1 MKTSICML
9 SLTLMLML
17 LVLSHKILCTV
28 AVAGER
34 EQQMK
39 KTYII
44 QMDKSK
50 MPASFAD
57 DHFQWYGSSL
67 KSVSNS
73 ADMLYTYKNVIHG
86 FSTTLTAE
94 EAGLL
99 EKQSGILSVM
109 PELRYELH
117 TTRTPQFL
125 GMLGGINEAVFP
137 ASEKLSKVIIGVVD
151 TGVWPEIKSYD
162 DKGLGP
168 VPRSWRGQC
177 EEGKNFNS
185 SSCNRKLIGAR
196 FFPKGFEASILGPID
211 EKVESRSPRDVDGHG
226 THASTIAAGSA
237 VPGASLF
244 GYASGTARGIATQA
258 RVATYKACWSG
269 WCLSSDILAAM
280 DKAVEDGVHILSVSI
295 GRSQYED
302 LYTDFIAI
310 GAFSAMAKG
319 VFVSCSAGSR
329 GPEADSTSN
338 NAPWITTVGAGTL
351 DRDFPAYVSLGNGKK
366 YRGASIYSGTPLSSG
381 LHPLVYARTASNS
394 TSDQCAPDSLIP
406 EKVVGKIVVCDQGG
420 TNRLDKSMVV
430 KKAGGMGMILAD
442 IEGYDEEQLV
452 VDSYVLPVVVVGQ
465 KAGDA
470 IKRYIASHDN
480 PKATFSA
487 GKTELGVEP
496 SPVVAAFSSRGPN
509 PICVELLKPDLLAPG
524 VNILAG
530 WTGAVGPSGLAEDT
544 RRVSFNILS
553 GTSMSCPHVS
563 GLAAVLK
570 AAHPEWSPAAIKSAL
585 MTTSYATYKNG
596 KPIEDGATGKPAT
609 PYDYGA
615 GHVNPVAALDPGL
628 VYDLTVE
635 DYLGFLCALHYP
647 TEDIKKATHMDFTCD
662 SNKNYRVEDFNY
674 PSFSVGIF
682 TADSGGNN
690 NITGPTTVKYTR
702 TLTNVGTP
710 TTYKVSVPTQTPS
723 VKILVEPKSLSFTRP
738 YEKKTYTVTFVAS
751 NMTSRTNSFGRLEW
765 SDGKHI
771 VSSPIA
777 IFWY

>member
-1 MKTSICML
+1 
-9 SLTLMLML
+9 
-17 LVLSHKILCTV
+17 
-28 AVAGER
+28 
-34 EQQMK
+34 
-39 KTYII
+39 
-44 QMDKSK
+44 

-67 KSVSNS
+67 KSLSNS

-86 FSTTLTAE
+86 FSTRLTAE
-94 EAGLL
+94 EAELL

-196 FFPKGFEASILGPID
+196 FFPKGYEASNLGPID
-211 EKVESRSPRDVDGHG
+211 EKVVSRSPRDVDGHG

-280 DKAVEDGVHILSVSI
+280 DKAVEDGVHILS
-295 GRSQYED
+295 R
-302 LYTDFIAI
+302 
-310 GAFSAMAKG
+310 
-319 VFVSCSAGSR
+319 SAGNR
-329 GPEADSTSN
+329 GPEADRTSN

-381 LHPLVYARTASNS
+381 LHPLVYARNASNS

-420 TNRLDKSMVV
+420 TDRFDKSMVV

-452 VDSYVLPVVVVGQ
+452 VDSYFWPVVVVGQ

-487 GKTELGVEP
+487 GKTELGLEP

-544 RRVSFNILS
+544 RRVSFNIL
-553 GTSMSCPHVS
+553 
-563 GLAAVLK
+563 
-570 AAHPEWSPAAIKSAL
+570 
-585 MTTSYATYKNG
+585 
-596 KPIEDGATGKPAT
+596 
-609 PYDYGA
+609 
-615 GHVNPVAALDPGL
+615 
-628 VYDLTVE
+628 
-635 DYLGFLCALHYP
+635 
-647 TEDIKKATHMDFTCD
+647 
-662 SNKNYRVEDFNY
+662 
-674 PSFSVGIF
+674 
-682 TADSGGNN
+682 
-690 NITGPTTVKYTR
+690 
-702 TLTNVGTP
+702 
-710 TTYKVSVPTQTPS
+710 
-723 VKILVEPKSLSFTRP
+723 
-738 YEKKTYTVTFVAS
+738 
-751 NMTSRTNSFGRLEW
+751 
-765 SDGKHI
+765 
-771 VSSPIA
+771 
-777 IFWY
+777 

>member
-1 MKTSICML
+1 MGLWIVLKRLNVLILELGQSNAALHYPYHDPVMNDAMQHWHFHSIQ
-9 SLTLMLML
+9 S
-17 LVLSHKILCTV
+17 KF
-28 AVAGER
+28 
-34 EQQMK
+34 QQK
-39 KTYII
+39 QCDTN
-44 QMDKSK
+44 
-50 MPASFAD
+50 
-57 DHFQWYGSSL
+57 
-67 KSVSNS
+67 SN
-73 ADMLYTYKNVIHG
+73 L
-86 FSTTLTAE
+86 TLTAE
-94 EAGLL
+94 EAELL

-258 RVATYKACWSG
+258 RVATY
-269 WCLSSDILAAM
+269 IRLA
-280 DKAVEDGVHILSVSI
+280 GL
-295 GRSQYED
+295 YED

-329 GPEADSTSN
+329 GPESDSTSN

-381 LHPLVYARTASNS
+381 LHPLVYARNASNS

-442 IEGYDEEQLV
+442 TEGYDEEQLV
-452 VDSYVLPVVVVGQ
+452 VDSYVLPVVVSWV
-465 KAGDA
+465 
-470 IKRYIASHDN
+470 SN
-480 PKATFSA
+480 PHRWWQHS
-487 GKTELGVEP
+487 
-496 SPVVAAFSSRGPN
+496 
-509 PICVELLKPDLLAPG
+509 
-524 VNILAG
+524 
-530 WTGAVGPSGLAEDT
+530 
-544 RRVSFNILS
+544 
-553 GTSMSCPHVS
+553 
-563 GLAAVLK
+563 
-570 AAHPEWSPAAIKSAL
+570 
-585 MTTSYATYKNG
+585 
-596 KPIEDGATGKPAT
+596 
-609 PYDYGA
+609 
-615 GHVNPVAALDPGL
+615 L
-628 VYDLTVE
+628 VW
-635 DYLGFLCALHYP
+635 
-647 TEDIKKATHMDFTCD
+647 
-662 SNKNYRVEDFNY
+662 
-674 PSFSVGIF
+674 
-682 TADSGGNN
+682 
-690 NITGPTTVKYTR
+690 
-702 TLTNVGTP
+702 GTP
-710 TTYKVSVPTQTPS
+710 ATYKVSVPTQTPS

-751 NMTSRTNSFGRLEW
+751 PMTSRTNSFGRLEW

>member
-1 MKTSICML
+1 MPRECLLASESFHWPSTTISISLLFLGEENLRHSIPCEPVNAIGTANTAFPEVAKGKIQKLRLSTIGKMKTSICML
-9 SLTLMLML
+9 SLTLML
-17 LVLSHKILCTV
+17 LVLSHKILCTL

-34 EQQMK
+34 DQQMK

-57 DHFQWYGSSL
+57 DNFQWYGSSL
-67 KSVSNS
+67 KSLSNS

-86 FSTTLTAE
+86 FSTRLTAE
-94 EAGLL
+94 EAELL

-137 ASEKLSKVIIGVVD
+137 GIRE
-151 TGVWPEIKSYD
+151 TQQ
-162 DKGLGP
+162 

-196 FFPKGFEASILGPID
+196 FFPKGYEASNLGPID

-319 VFVSCSAGSR
+319 VFVSCSAGNR

-338 NAPWITTVGAGTL
+338 NAPWITTVDAGTL
-351 DRDFPAYVSLGNGKK
+351 DRDFPAY
-366 YRGASIYSGTPLSSG
+366 
-381 LHPLVYARTASNS
+381 
-394 TSDQCAPDSLIP
+394 
-406 EKVVGKIVVCDQGG
+406 VVGKIVVCDQGG
-420 TNRLDKSMVV
+420 TNRFDKSMVV

-470 IKRYIASHDN
+470 IKRYIASHDH

-487 GKTELGVEP
+487 GKTELGVDP

-682 TADSGGNN
+682 TADPEGNN
-690 NITGPTTVKYTR
+690 NITGTTTVKYTR

-710 TTYKVSVPTQTPS
+710 ITYKVSVPTQTPS
-723 VKILVEPKSLSFTRP
+723 VKVLVEPKSLSFTRP

-751 NMTSRTNSFGRLEW
+751 HMTSRTNSFGRLEW
-765 SDGKHI
+765 SDGKHT

>member
-9 SLTLMLML
+9 SLTRMLML
-17 LVLSHKILCTV
+17 LVLSHNILCTV

-34 EQQMK
+34 EQQTK

-86 FSTTLTAE
+86 FSTRLTAE
-94 EAGLL
+94 EAELL
-99 EKQSGILSVM
+99 ERQSGILSVM

-137 ASEKLSKVIIGVVD
+137 ASEKL
-151 TGVWPEIKSYD
+151 
-162 DKGLGP
+162 
-168 VPRSWRGQC
+168 
-177 EEGKNFNS
+177 GKNFNS

-196 FFPKGFEASILGPID
+196 FFPKGYEASNLGPID

-226 THASTIAAGSA
+226 TQASTIAAGSA
-237 VPGASLF
+237 VPGASLY
-244 GYASGTARGIATQA
+244 GYASGTARGMATQA

-302 LYTDFIAI
+302 FYTDFIAI

-319 VFVSCSAGSR
+319 VFVSCSAGNR

-338 NAPWITTVGAGTL
+338 NAPWITTVGAGTI
-351 DRDFPAYVSLGNGKK
+351 DRDFPAHVSLGNGKK
-366 YRGASIYSGTPLSSG
+366 YRGASIYSGTHLSSG
-381 LHPLVYARTASNS
+381 LHPLVYARNASNS
-394 TSDQCAPDSLIP
+394 TSDSTSDPCAPDSLIP
-406 EKVVGKIVVCDQGG
+406 EKVFGKIVVCDQGG
-420 TNRLDKSMVV
+420 TYSRVDKSMVV

-442 IEGYDEEQLV
+442 IEGYGEELV

-465 KAGDA
+465 KEGDA
-470 IKRYIASHDN
+470 IKRYIVSHDN
-480 PKATFSA
+480 PKATFSG

-509 PICVELLKPDLLAPG
+509 PVALTVLKPDLIAPG

-530 WTGAVGPSGLAEDT
+530 WTGALGPARRAEDT
-544 RRVSFNILS
+544 RRVSFNIFS

-570 AAHPEWSPAAIKSAL
+570 AAHPKWSPAAIKSAL

-596 KPIEDGATGKPAT
+596 APIKDVATGKPAT
-609 PYDYGA
+609 PFDYGA
-615 GHVNPVAALDPGL
+615 GHVDPVAALDPGL
-628 VYDLTVE
+628 VYDLGVK
-635 DYLGFLCALHYP
+635 DYLNFLCAYRY
-647 TEDIKKATHMDFTCD
+647 TSSDIKILTHIDFTCD
-662 SNKNYRVEDFNY
+662 SSKNYSAGDLNY
-674 PSFSVGIF
+674 PSFAVSLN
-682 TADSGGNN
+682 TNSGNWGAGTK
-690 NITGPTTVKYTR
+690 IYTR

-710 TTYKVSVPTQTPS
+710 GTYKVSVSTPS
-723 VKILVEPKSLSFTRP
+723 PAVKILVEPKSLSFTRA
-738 YEKKTYTVTFVAS
+738 YEKKTYTVTFVVSAMPS
-751 NMTSRTNSFGRLEW
+751 GTNNFTRLEW

-777 IFWY
+777 VSWF